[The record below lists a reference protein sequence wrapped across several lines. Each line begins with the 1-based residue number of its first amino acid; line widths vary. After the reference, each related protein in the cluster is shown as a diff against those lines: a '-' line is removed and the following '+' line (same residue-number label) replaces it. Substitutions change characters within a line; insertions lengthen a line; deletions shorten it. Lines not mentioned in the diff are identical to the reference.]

1 MKTGT
6 HKAQVGAGAETL
18 KVGAGAETNSFGSAT
33 LVSRSWLNKSESVHC
48 NRSDA
53 DPFPRGRCGFYLEKL
68 EKYDSGKCRK
78 SENGGQD
85 ERCGSE
91 SSCGGAESRKLRH
104 SYNAN
109 YNKNRH

>member
-1 MKTGT
+1 MRIHFHEGD
-6 HKAQVGAGAETL
+6 A
-18 KVGAGAETNSFGSAT
+18 
-33 LVSRSWLNKSESVHC
+33 VSIWR
-48 NRSDA
+48 
-53 DPFPRGRCGFYLEKL
+53 KL

-78 SENGGQD
+78 PDNGGQD

-104 SYNAN
+104 FYNAN